1 MKNETFEKV
10 IVLAGMD
17 RKEEDLMEKYNGI
30 LPKEMELPTDDIEAL
45 AEIIVDAL
53 STHFAKINDYVAME
67 DFFDDY
73 IELYYENDIG
83 IMINLLRSIMYGF
96 ELEAVSQILSSV
108 IDNSSEE
115 FDYYL
120 LECICR
126 EMQEYI

>member
-1 MKNETFEKV
+1 MKNETFENV
-10 IVLAGMD
+10 IVLAGLGK
-17 RKEEDLMEKYNGI
+17 KEDVMETYNGI
-30 LPKEMELPTDDIEAL
+30 LPKENELPTDDIEAL

-53 STHFAKINDYVAME
+53 STHFAKVNDYVAME

-73 IELYYENDIG
+73 IDLSYENDTT
-83 IMINLLRSIMYGF
+83 IMIDLLLSIMYGF

-115 FDYYL
+115 FDDYL
-120 LECICR
+120 LECICD